1 METMLAVLFG
11 ILTSGRNVENPS
23 LRHYFFSF
31 VGGVIFVLVA
41 IFLIEGTDSG
51 FSKAF
56 SSLVHDFFPGG
67 LVASLIG
74 GIAGTS
80 IFWFPRSGD

>member
-1 METMLAVLFG
+1 METMLSVLFG
-11 ILTSGRNVENPS
+11 ILTTGRNVENPS

-31 VGGVIFVLVA
+31 VGGAIFVLIA
-41 IFLIEGTDSG
+41 IFLIEGADSG

-56 SSLVHDFFPGG
+56 SALVHNFFPGG
-67 LVASLIG
+67 LVALLIG

-80 IFWFPRSGD
+80 ILWLPKNGD